1 MFVRCKRRFKDG
13 KEHRYWSVV
22 ENVRVR
28 GGRVVQRHALYLGE
42 INDSQRAAWCRS
54 VEVLEGKSGSRQM
67 ALFPEDREAPAL
79 ACEVVQDRREGCGV
93 ARSAPVGGL
102 LAGPGAV
109 GSAGSGPLLGSAPAP
124 EPAGHDG
131 GWIS

>member
-1 MFVRCKRRFKDG
+1 MFVRCKKRFKDG

-28 GGRVVQRHALYLGE
+28 GGRVVQRHVLYLGE

-54 VEVLEGKSGSRQM
+54 IEVVEGASGSRQM

-79 ACEVVQDRREGCGV
+79 DCEVVKIDVSEVV
-93 ARSAPVGGL
+93 AARAAPVGGM
-102 LAGPGAV
+102 LAGPGLV
-109 GSAGSGPLLGSAPAP
+109 GSPGP
-124 EPAGHDG
+124 
-131 GWIS
+131 